1 MWWAWLGIGVAAY
14 AVLLGAVI
22 AVLRAAKS
30 RHAAERAHDAAHRE
44 EQAQRTGQADE
55 ADPAPHPEYVA
66 LPTPDGS
73 SDSC

>member
-44 EQAQRTGQADE
+44 ETGGRAARAE
-55 ADPAPHPEYVA
+55 EPEPVPHPEYVA

>member
-1 MWWAWLGIGVAAY
+1 VWWAWLGIGVAAY

-30 RHAAERAHDAAHRE
+30 RHAAERAHDAADRE
-44 EQAQRTGQADE
+44 EAARRTGQADE